1 MTSLN
6 NIEEFLNIEIG
17 NKRLR
22 NGKKKMN
29 KNTYYWFHNEYYI
42 VNLSNDKWCIMSTG
56 EQTRE
61 LLNDHIWHCDGVYVK
76 TSINQQKIRYHRMLM
91 NPSNNMCIDHI
102 NRRTFDNRLNN
113 LRIVTHKEN
122 MRNKSMSNNNTSSIV
137 GVLKEKKNEI
147 PIVGGHLLIIMTE
160 IELKRPFRYKNLEL
174 NNLNKWQLIRESLGE
189 NSLGM

>member
-91 NPSNNMCIDHI
+91 NPPNNMCIDHI

-174 NNLNKWQLIRESLGE
+174 NNLNKWQLIR
-189 NSLGM
+189 

>member
-76 TSINQQKIRYHRMLM
+76 ISINQQKIRYHRMLM

-174 NNLNKWQLIRESLGE
+174 NNLNKWQLIR
-189 NSLGM
+189 

>member
-42 VNLSNDKWCIMSTG
+42 VNLSNDKWCIISTG

-91 NPSNNMCIDHI
+91 NPPNNMCIDHI